1 MAQIIFKGDYSQIVI
16 GASETRAKIEKIFA
30 KPVSLNINTQALS
43 AMDEAT
49 LKTLR
54 SVTQYVNAVA
64 RATAAETRA
73 AAEARKAAAAAEK
86 KAEATQREMQVLR
99 QLATVQQQVA
109 QAETALSQSIVV
121 GNNALVSRIAL
132 MQQTVA
138 LYNQMQTQFGGQR
151 LLEGNSIFGGGMSGG
166 YQGKPGSAIDVDWTP
181 VGEAGAEAFERA
193 SDSARQYSKTLK
205 LTGERQ
211 SWFTGLMDD
220 TFGRVVAKMA
230 LWQIMGNAISAM
242 TNSLKDAVSTIKEV
256 DSELANI
263 EKVSGMSESELR
275 KLEESAYDVAS
286 AYGVAVQDY
295 LSAVATFS
303 KAGYD
308 DLAPMLGEL
317 AVKTQLVGDVN
328 AEMASKMLL
337 AVDAAYEMKG
347 SQEQLTNVLDKMNYV
362 ENNYSTSIEKLTEGM
377 PIVAS
382 TASQANMSIEELI
395 ATLGTITAVTQ
406 ESGTKAATAWRSLIL
421 NLFGEIGAEIEEGE
435 KVTEESVASLNDLMW
450 KYARSAMEAAKATGT
465 IVDPMEA
472 IAALSQSMKEGILT
486 EAELFSMLSGIGG
499 KLRTNQL
506 VALVEN
512 FDMVQEMLAGMGET
526 AGSADKE
533 LSIMLDTWNAKTEQ
547 LKNNWTKFV
556 AKIVDAEQVK
566 DGLDLLIELIGS
578 LDTEATAAAVQLG
591 LMAATIAALSG
602 TTAVQWFKALFTTI
616 ATGSAAA
623 SSGLA
628 MLTSTMLASPLFWG
642 VAVTV
647 GIYAIVKAIDK
658 YSVSISELNDK
669 ISDSN
674 KKLDDNKSRLEEI
687 NNIPWNERTTEILA
701 ERDALERE
709 NAELQNQIENYK
721 ELKKQKA
728 QDQLDNASRVT
739 TTYSQQ
745 RVRGRLVSTP
755 STTITADGDY
765 YRLLTGELQNYTSE
779 LQKNKKVSDESIK
792 GFERSRSEAIRLAAA
807 IDIIGYDNATDEQ
820 KAMYNALLNMEKAYD
835 GAVGYI
841 NNYVD
846 GLLKKAAE
854 EKNATKSLYDLAAEM
869 VAVNN
874 QNLTFSQQIAALQHL
889 ATQAGITTQAI
900 AGIMGTSEVAS
911 KRNLAAWMQTVN
923 PSTGKNYTQQEAQE
937 ALMSAYW
944 EKMKV
949 QIPNTPKPSGSPSG
963 GKPSSGSAKSQ
974 TDKQLEAHKENV
986 SLLKSELTL
995 MEKQG
1000 KSVGEQVEKIKAIQN
1015 ALHRQAEYMRSIGA
1029 SQDEI
1034 NALSA
1039 EWYDWQEKI
1048 AELQKSLLSELDS
1061 AVQKKLD
1068 EAKKNRDAELDA
1080 IQAQI
1085 DALKEKNEAEDTALA
1100 IEEKRAAITE
1110 RQNDLLEKQ
1119 KALLEARNER
1129 TVRTYNAKTNQW
1141 EWIADEK
1148 NVKNAEDALK
1158 SAQDALEKAKDDLAD
1173 YNKKL
1178 ERDAEIA
1185 ALEAK
1190 KKQINAHYDALEN
1203 AWNRIMDSLNDPVRE
1218 INDILKDIA
1227 ENATPALREQILKNR
1242 DLFEALGIDLSMFGD
1257 RVEQTANR
1265 LVKVLANG
1273 SAPGGLGVGDRV
1285 VTGGGTYEITGVRP
1299 DGSYESKLVDKNQTT
1314 GNYNGEYNYGTPN
1327 PSRRIAKVRSNGSAP
1342 PGLNVGDWVVT
1353 AAGTYQITAVNPD
1366 GSYQSALIDQSM
1378 TTDSYTGKYDVYD
1391 QGGWLNGAGGI
1402 KATSRPETVLP
1413 PSLTEKLLSP
1423 AADATFQKRMS
1434 ELGFLYGATDR
1445 TPVTAGG
1452 TVTNSNVTNTNY
1464 TVNGV
1469 RISAQDARSLSFEKV
1484 LLRMTQLGGSL
1495 GNYNN
1500 M

>member
-1 MAQIIFKGDYSQIVI
+1 MAQVLFKGVPDFSQVHIEVEKVKREVAGI
-16 GASETRAKIEKIFA
+16 SATPVKMGAGNAAKELKEVSTAAEKA
-30 KPVSLNINTQALS
+30 AVSTKKVTAANDLLGDSFVNIYKKMLVWQVMGTMVS
-43 AMDEAT
+43 
-49 LKTLR
+49 KTLGAFR
-54 SVTQYVNAVA
+54 DALDMMQKVDDELVTVRKVTG
-64 RATAAETRA
+64 ATAAE
-73 AAEARKAAAAAEK
+73 
-86 KAEATQREMQVLR
+86 LD
-99 QLATVQQQVA
+99 
-109 QAETALSQSIVV
+109 ALS
-121 GNNALVSRIAL
+121 
-132 MQQTVA
+132 
-138 LYNQMQTQFGGQR
+138 
-151 LLEGNSIFGGGMSGG
+151 
-166 YQGKPGSAIDVDWTP
+166 
-181 VGEAGAEAFERA
+181 
-193 SDSARQYSKTLK
+193 
-205 LTGERQ
+205 
-211 SWFTGLMDD
+211 
-220 TFGRVVAKMA
+220 
-230 LWQIMGNAISAM
+230 
-242 TNSLKDAVSTIKEV
+242 
-256 DSELANI
+256 
-263 EKVSGMSESELR
+263 EK
-275 KLEESAYDVAS
+275 AYKVAS
-286 AYGVAVQDY
+286 AYGEAADEY
-295 LSAVATFS
+295 LSSVSAFAR
-303 KAGYD
+303 AGYGSQAA
-308 DLAPMLGEL
+308 DLAEL
-317 AVKTQLVGDVN
+317 ATKTKLVGDTN
-328 AEMASKMLL
+328 AETAQQFLL
-337 AVDAAYEMKG
+337 SVDAAYQYKG
-347 SQEQLTNVLDKMNYV
+347 NIEALSKVLDGSNEIDNKYA
-362 ENNYSTSIEKLTEGM
+362 TSIEKIAEGLGTVAPIAAQAHVGIDELTAA
-377 PIVAS
+377 I
-382 TASQANMSIEELI
+382 
-395 ATLGTITAVTQ
+395 GTITAVTQ
-406 ESGTKAATAWRSLIL
+406 RSGTEAARAFRALVL
-421 NLFGEIGAEIEEGE
+421 NIVGDTKTEIDEGVTWTTGEIAGLRDVI
-435 KVTEESVASLNDLMW
+435 KI
-450 KYARSAMEAAKATGT
+450 YAKDAYDAAQATGEV
-465 IVDPMEA
+465 IDPMKA
-472 IAALSQSMKEGILT
+472 IGGLAQSMKDGLLT
-486 EAELFSMLSGIGG
+486 EQKLMEMVSDIGG
-499 KLRTNQL
+499 KLRTSQL
-506 VALVEN
+506 LALIQN
-512 FDMVQEMLAGMGET
+512 WDMYESMLADYGN
-526 AGSADKE
+526 AVGSADKE
-533 LSIMLDTWNAKTEQ
+533 VENALDSWTRKTNI
-547 LKNNWTKFV
+547 LKNSWAEFV
-556 AKIVDAEQVK
+556 SNLVETDQIKVSL
-566 DGLDLLIELIGS
+566 DGLIATVSLLNTDFGRAVVTFGAVAAGLYGIAGAVSAAKKAAVALNV
-578 LDTEATAAAVQLG
+578 ATLNPWILGIAAA
-591 LMAATIAALSG
+591 AATLKIFLD
-602 TTAVQWFKALFTTI
+602 
-616 ATGSAAA
+616 ATEDTRKS
-623 SSGLA
+623 
-628 MLTSTMLASPLFWG
+628 
-642 VAVTV
+642 
-647 GIYAIVKAIDK
+647 IDD
-658 YSVSISELNDK
+658 LNAD
-669 ISDSN
+669 IQSNN

-745 RVRGRLVSTP
+745 RVKGKLVSTP
-755 STTITADGDY
+755 STTITTDGDY
-765 YRLLTGELQNYTSE
+765 YRLLTDELQNYTSE

-820 KAMYNALLNMEKAYD
+820 KAMYNALLDMEKAYD

-846 GLLKKAAE
+846 GLLKQAAE
-854 EKNATKSLYDLAAEM
+854 TGTAKDNLYSLVQAEIAA
-869 VAVNN
+869 NN
-874 QNLTFSQQIAALQHL
+874 QNLNFSQQIAALRTL
-889 ATQAGITTQAI
+889 ATQAGYAASAI
-900 AGIMGTSEVAS
+900 AAVFGMDENSMSNQIRAAANGLMMAGKAKTSQDAMRMA
-911 KRNLAAWMQTVN
+911 KQ
-923 PSTGKNYTQQEAQE
+923 NYMN
-937 ALMSAYW
+937 ALWGSLTNFY
-944 EKMKV
+944 
-949 QIPNTPKPSGSPSG
+949 TPESSGSPSGGSPGG

-1048 AELQKSLLSELDS
+1048 AELQKNLLSELDS

-1068 EAKKNRDAELDA
+1068 EAKANRDAELDA

-1110 RQNDLLEKQ
+1110 RQNELLEKQ
-1119 KALLEARNER
+1119 KALLDARNER

-1148 NVKNAEDALK
+1148 NVKNAEDAFK

-1178 ERDAEIA
+1178 DRDAEIA

-1203 AWNRIMDSLNDPVRE
+1203 AWDRIMDSLNDPVRE

-1299 DGSYESKLVDKNQTT
+1299 DGSYESTLVDKNQTT
-1314 GNYNGEYNYGTPN
+1314 GNYNEEYNYGPPS
-1327 PSRRIAKVRSNGSAP
+1327 PSRRIAKVRSDGSAP
-1342 PGLNVGDWVVT
+1342 PGLSVGDWVVT
-1353 AAGTYQITAVNPD
+1353 AGGTCQITAVNPD
-1366 GSYQSALIDQSM
+1366 GSYQSAVIDRS
-1378 TTDSYTGKYDVYD
+1378 TTTGNYTGRYDVYD
-1391 QGGWLNGAGGI
+1391 QGGWLNGTGGI
-1402 KATSRPETVLP
+1402 KATDRPETVLP

-1434 ELGFLYGATDR
+1434 ELGFLYGTTDR
-1445 TPVTAGG
+1445 MPVTVGG
-1452 TVTNSNVTNTNY
+1452 TVTNSNVTNTSY

-1469 RISAQDARSLSFEKV
+1469 RISAQDARSLSFEEV

>member
-1 MAQIIFKGDYSQIVI
+1 MRKDGELMEVIQIKVNVSGEKES
-16 GASETRAKIEKIFA
+16 AAKIEKIEKA
-30 KPVSLNINTQALS
+30 VISLQKKGADVKINIKATGLGDVKKQLDEVGGAAQEVGKGAGRSFQKLSEGANEAQKSIAQLMGEIGKWQILNALVAS
-43 AMDEAT
+43 SIRSITDALDMMKKVDDE
-49 LKTLR
+49 L
-54 SVTQYVNAVA
+54 VTVRKVTG
-64 RATAAETRA
+64 ATAAE
-73 AAEARKAAAAAEK
+73 
-86 KAEATQREMQVLR
+86 LD
-99 QLATVQQQVA
+99 
-109 QAETALSQSIVV
+109 ALS
-121 GNNALVSRIAL
+121 
-132 MQQTVA
+132 
-138 LYNQMQTQFGGQR
+138 
-151 LLEGNSIFGGGMSGG
+151 
-166 YQGKPGSAIDVDWTP
+166 
-181 VGEAGAEAFERA
+181 
-193 SDSARQYSKTLK
+193 
-205 LTGERQ
+205 
-211 SWFTGLMDD
+211 
-220 TFGRVVAKMA
+220 
-230 LWQIMGNAISAM
+230 
-242 TNSLKDAVSTIKEV
+242 
-256 DSELANI
+256 
-263 EKVSGMSESELR
+263 EK
-275 KLEESAYDVAS
+275 AYKVAS
-286 AYGVAVQDY
+286 AYGEAADEY
-295 LSAVATFS
+295 LSSVSAFTR
-303 KAGYD
+303 AGYGSQAA
-308 DLAPMLGEL
+308 DLAEL
-317 AVKTQLVGDVN
+317 ATKTKLVGDTN
-328 AEMASKMLL
+328 AETAQQFLL
-337 AVDAAYEMKG
+337 SVDAAYQYKG
-347 SQEQLTNVLDKMNYV
+347 NIEALSKVLDGSNQIDNRYA
-362 ENNYSTSIEKLTEGM
+362 TSLSKIAEGLGTVAPIAAQAHVGIDELTAA
-377 PIVAS
+377 I
-382 TASQANMSIEELI
+382 
-395 ATLGTITAVTQ
+395 GTITAVTQ
-406 ESGTKAATAWRSLIL
+406 RSGTEAARAFRALVL
-421 NLFGEIGAEIEEGE
+421 NIVGDTKTEIDEGVTWTTGEIAGLRDVI
-435 KVTEESVASLNDLMW
+435 KI
-450 KYARSAMEAAKATGT
+450 YAKDAYDAAQATGEV
-465 IVDPMEA
+465 IDPMKA
-472 IAALSQSMKEGILT
+472 IGGLAQSMKDGLLT
-486 EAELFSMLSGIGG
+486 EQKLMEMVSDIGG
-499 KLRTNQL
+499 KLRTSQL
-506 VALVEN
+506 LALIQN
-512 FDMVQEMLAGMGET
+512 WDMYESMLADYGN
-526 AGSADKE
+526 AIGSADKE
-533 LSIMLDTWNAKTEQ
+533 VENALDSWTRKTII
-547 LKNNWTKFV
+547 LKDRW
-556 AKIVDAEQVK
+556 AEFISNLVETDQIKVSL
-566 DGLDLLIELIGS
+566 DGLIATVNLLNTDFGRAVVTFGAVAAGLYGIAGAASAAKKAAVALNI
-578 LDTEATAAAVQLG
+578 ATLNPWILGIAAA
-591 LMAATIAALSG
+591 AATLKIL
-602 TTAVQWFKALFTTI
+602 LD
-616 ATGSAAA
+616 ATEDTRKSID
-623 SSGLA
+623 GLN
-628 MLTSTMLASPLFWG
+628 TD
-642 VAVTV
+642 
-647 GIYAIVKAIDK
+647 IQ
-658 YSVSISELNDK
+658 
-669 ISDSN
+669 SN
-674 KKLDDNKSRLEEI
+674 EERLKDNKSRLEEI

-709 NAELQNQIENYK
+709 NDELWNQIENYK
-721 ELKKQKA
+721 ALKKLRA

-745 RVRGRLVSTP
+745 RVKGKLVSTP
-755 STTITADGDY
+755 STTITTDGDY

-807 IDIIGYDNATDEQ
+807 IDIIGYDKATDEQ

-854 EKNATKSLYDLAAEM
+854 EKNATKSLYDLSAEM

-874 QNLTFSQQIAALQHL
+874 QNLNFSQQIAALRTL
-889 ATQAGITTQAI
+889 ATQAGYAASAI
-900 AGIMGTSEVAS
+900 AAVFGMDENSMSNQIRAAANGLMMAGKAKTSQDAMRMA
-911 KRNLAAWMQTVN
+911 KQ
-923 PSTGKNYTQQEAQE
+923 NYMN
-937 ALMSAYW
+937 ALWGSLTNFY
-944 EKMKV
+944 
-949 QIPNTPKPSGSPSG
+949 TPESSGSPSG

-974 TDKQLEAHKENV
+974 TDKQIEAHKANV

-1100 IEEKRAAITE
+1100 IEKKRAAITE
-1110 RQNDLLEKQ
+1110 KQNDLLEKQ

-1148 NVKNAEDALK
+1148 NVRNAEDALK

-1173 YNKKL
+1173 YKKKL
-1178 ERDAEIA
+1178 DRDAEIA
-1185 ALEAK
+1185 VLEAK

-1299 DGSYESKLVDKNQTT
+1299 DGSYESTLVDKNQTT

-1353 AAGTYQITAVNPD
+1353 AAGAYQITAVNPD
-1366 GSYQSALIDQSM
+1366 GSYQSALIDRSM
-1378 TTDSYTGKYDVYD
+1378 TTESYTGRYDVYD
-1391 QGGWLNGAGGI
+1391 QGGWLHGTGGI

-1423 AADATFQKRMS
+1423 AADTTFKKRMS
-1434 ELGFLYGATDR
+1434 ELGFLYGVTDR

-1452 TVTNSNVTNTNY
+1452 TVTNSNVTNN
-1464 TVNGV
+1464 NGAHYHYRDIV
-1469 RISAQDARSLSFEKV
+1469 LTEEQARGMSLY
-1484 LLRMTQLGGSL
+1484 QLTKLSGNL

>member
-1 MAQIIFKGDYSQIVI
+1 MRKVGELMEVIQIKVNVSGEKES
-16 GASETRAKIEKIFA
+16 AAKIEKIEKA
-30 KPVSLNINTQALS
+30 VISLQQKGADVKINIKAAGLGDVKKQLGEVGGAAQEVGKGAGRSFQKLSEGANEAQKSIAQLMGEIGKWQILNALVAS
-43 AMDEAT
+43 SIRSITDALDMMKKVDDE
-49 LKTLR
+49 L
-54 SVTQYVNAVA
+54 VTVRKVTG
-64 RATAAETRA
+64 ATAAE
-73 AAEARKAAAAAEK
+73 
-86 KAEATQREMQVLR
+86 LD
-99 QLATVQQQVA
+99 
-109 QAETALSQSIVV
+109 ALS
-121 GNNALVSRIAL
+121 
-132 MQQTVA
+132 
-138 LYNQMQTQFGGQR
+138 
-151 LLEGNSIFGGGMSGG
+151 
-166 YQGKPGSAIDVDWTP
+166 
-181 VGEAGAEAFERA
+181 
-193 SDSARQYSKTLK
+193 
-205 LTGERQ
+205 
-211 SWFTGLMDD
+211 
-220 TFGRVVAKMA
+220 
-230 LWQIMGNAISAM
+230 
-242 TNSLKDAVSTIKEV
+242 
-256 DSELANI
+256 
-263 EKVSGMSESELR
+263 EK
-275 KLEESAYDVAS
+275 AYKVAS
-286 AYGVAVQDY
+286 AYGEAADEY
-295 LSAVATFS
+295 LSSVSAFTR
-303 KAGYD
+303 AGYGSQAA
-308 DLAPMLGEL
+308 DLAEL
-317 AVKTQLVGDVN
+317 ATKTKLVGDTN
-328 AEMASKMLL
+328 AETAQQFLL
-337 AVDAAYEMKG
+337 SVDAAYQYKG
-347 SQEQLTNVLDKMNYV
+347 NIEALSKVLDGSNEIDNKYA
-362 ENNYSTSIEKLTEGM
+362 TSLSKIAEGLGTVAPVAAQAHVGIDELTAA
-377 PIVAS
+377 I
-382 TASQANMSIEELI
+382 
-395 ATLGTITAVTQ
+395 GTITAVTQ
-406 ESGTKAATAWRSLIL
+406 RSGTEAARAFRALVL
-421 NLFGEIGAEIEEGE
+421 NIVGDTKTEIDEGVTWTTGEIAGLRDVI
-435 KVTEESVASLNDLMW
+435 KL
-450 KYARSAMEAAKATGT
+450 YAKDAYDAAQATGEV
-465 IVDPMEA
+465 IDPMKA
-472 IAALSQSMKEGILT
+472 IGGLAQSMKDGLLT
-486 EAELFSMLSGIGG
+486 EQKLMEMVSDIGG
-499 KLRTNQL
+499 KLRTSQL
-506 VALVEN
+506 LALIQN
-512 FDMVQEMLAGMGET
+512 WDMYESMLADYGN
-526 AGSADKE
+526 AIGSADKE
-533 LSIMLDTWNAKTEQ
+533 VENALDSWTRKTII
-547 LKNNWTKFV
+547 LKDRWAEFV
-556 AKIVDAEQVK
+556 SNLVETDQIKVSL
-566 DGLDLLIELIGS
+566 DGLIATVNLLNTDFGRAVVTFGAVAAGLYGIAGAASAAKKAAVALNI
-578 LDTEATAAAVQLG
+578 ATLNPWILGIAAA
-591 LMAATIAALSG
+591 AATLKIL
-602 TTAVQWFKALFTTI
+602 LD
-616 ATGSAAA
+616 ATEDTRKS
-623 SSGLA
+623 
-628 MLTSTMLASPLFWG
+628 
-642 VAVTV
+642 
-647 GIYAIVKAIDK
+647 IDD
-658 YSVSISELNDK
+658 LNAD
-669 ISDSN
+669 IQSN
-674 KKLDDNKSRLEEI
+674 EERLKDNKSRLEEI

-709 NAELQNQIENYK
+709 NDELWNQIENYK
-721 ELKKQKA
+721 ALKKLKA

-745 RVRGRLVSTP
+745 RVKGKLVSTP
-755 STTITADGDY
+755 STTITTDGDY

-779 LQKNKKVSDESIK
+779 LQKNKKVSDENIK

-807 IDIIGYDNATDEQ
+807 IDIIGYDKATDEQ

-846 GLLKKAAE
+846 GLLKQAAE

-963 GKPSSGSAKSQ
+963 GKPSSGSTKSQ

-1048 AELQKSLLSELDS
+1048 AELQKRLLSELDS

-1085 DALKEKNEAEDTALA
+1085 DALKEKNEAEDTALT
-1100 IEEKRAAITE
+1100 IEKKRAAITE
-1110 RQNDLLEKQ
+1110 RQNELLEKQ

-1148 NVKNAEDALK
+1148 NVKSAEDALK

-1178 ERDAEIA
+1178 DRDAEIA

-1299 DGSYESKLVDKNQTT
+1299 DGSYESTLVDKNQTT
-1314 GNYNGEYNYGTPN
+1314 GNYNGEYNYGTPS

-1366 GSYQSALIDQSM
+1366 GSYQSALIDRSM
-1378 TTDSYTGKYDVYD
+1378 TTESYTGQYDVYD

-1402 KATSRPETVLP
+1402 KATDRPETVLP

-1452 TVTNSNVTNTNY
+1452 TVTNSNVTNN
-1464 TVNGV
+1464 NGAHYHYRDIV
-1469 RISAQDARSLSFEKV
+1469 LTEEQARGMSLY
-1484 LLRMTQLGGSL
+1484 QLTKLSGNL
-1495 GNYNN
+1495 GNFNN
-1500 M
+1500 L

>member
-1 MAQIIFKGDYSQIVI
+1 MRKDGELMEVIQIKVNVSGEKES
-16 GASETRAKIEKIFA
+16 AAKIEKIEKA
-30 KPVSLNINTQALS
+30 VISLQQKGADVKINIKAAGLGDVKKQLGEVGGAAQEVGKGAGRSFQKLSEGANEAQKSIAQLMGEIGKWQILNALVAS
-43 AMDEAT
+43 SIRSITDALDMMKKVDDE
-49 LKTLR
+49 L
-54 SVTQYVNAVA
+54 VTVRKVTG
-64 RATAAETRA
+64 ATAAE
-73 AAEARKAAAAAEK
+73 
-86 KAEATQREMQVLR
+86 LD
-99 QLATVQQQVA
+99 
-109 QAETALSQSIVV
+109 ALS
-121 GNNALVSRIAL
+121 
-132 MQQTVA
+132 
-138 LYNQMQTQFGGQR
+138 
-151 LLEGNSIFGGGMSGG
+151 
-166 YQGKPGSAIDVDWTP
+166 
-181 VGEAGAEAFERA
+181 
-193 SDSARQYSKTLK
+193 
-205 LTGERQ
+205 
-211 SWFTGLMDD
+211 
-220 TFGRVVAKMA
+220 
-230 LWQIMGNAISAM
+230 
-242 TNSLKDAVSTIKEV
+242 
-256 DSELANI
+256 
-263 EKVSGMSESELR
+263 EK
-275 KLEESAYDVAS
+275 AYKVAS
-286 AYGVAVQDY
+286 AYGEAADEY
-295 LSAVATFS
+295 LSSVSAFAR
-303 KAGYD
+303 AGYGNQAA
-308 DLAPMLGEL
+308 DLAEL
-317 AVKTQLVGDVN
+317 ATKTKLVGDTN
-328 AEMASKMLL
+328 AETAQQFLL
-337 AVDAAYEMKG
+337 SVDAAYQYKG
-347 SQEQLTNVLDKMNYV
+347 NIEALSKVLDGSNEIDNKYA
-362 ENNYSTSIEKLTEGM
+362 TSIEKIAEGLGTVAPIAAQAHVGIDELTAA
-377 PIVAS
+377 I
-382 TASQANMSIEELI
+382 
-395 ATLGTITAVTQ
+395 GTITAVTQ
-406 ESGTKAATAWRSLIL
+406 RSGTEAARAFRALVL
-421 NLFGEIGAEIEEGE
+421 NIVGDTKTEIDEGVTWTTGEIAGLRDVI
-435 KVTEESVASLNDLMW
+435 KI
-450 KYARSAMEAAKATGT
+450 YAKDAYDAAQATGEV
-465 IVDPMEA
+465 IDPMKA
-472 IAALSQSMKEGILT
+472 IGGLAQSMKDGLLT
-486 EAELFSMLSGIGG
+486 EQKLMEMVSDIGG
-499 KLRTNQL
+499 KLRTSQL
-506 VALVEN
+506 LALIQN
-512 FDMVQEMLAGMGET
+512 WDMYESMLADYGD
-526 AGSADKE
+526 AIGSADKE
-533 LSIMLDTWNAKTEQ
+533 VENALDSWTRKTII
-547 LKNNWTKFV
+547 LKDRWAEFV
-556 AKIVDAEQVK
+556 SNLVETDQIKVSL
-566 DGLDLLIELIGS
+566 DGLIATVELLNTDFGRAVVTFGAVTAGLYGIAGAASAAKKAAVALNIAS
-578 LDTEATAAAVQLG
+578 LNPWILGIAAA
-591 LMAATIAALSG
+591 AATLKIL
-602 TTAVQWFKALFTTI
+602 LD
-616 ATGSAAA
+616 ATEDARKS
-623 SSGLA
+623 
-628 MLTSTMLASPLFWG
+628 
-642 VAVTV
+642 
-647 GIYAIVKAIDK
+647 IDD
-658 YSVSISELNDK
+658 LNAD
-669 ISDSN
+669 IQSN
-674 KKLDDNKSRLEEI
+674 GERLKDNKSRLEEI

-709 NAELQNQIENYK
+709 NAELRDQIENYK

-745 RVRGRLVSTP
+745 RVKGKLVSTP
-755 STTITADGDY
+755 STTITTDGDY

-779 LQKNKKVSDESIK
+779 LQKNKKISDESIK

-807 IDIIGYDNATDEQ
+807 IDIIGYDKATDEQ

-846 GLLKKAAE
+846 GLLKQAAE
-854 EKNATKSLYDLAAEM
+854 EKNATKSLYDLSAEM
-869 VAVNN
+869 VATNK
-874 QNLTFSQQIAALQHL
+874 QNLNFSQQIAALRTL
-889 ATQAGITTQAI
+889 ATQAGYAASAI
-900 AGIMGTSEVAS
+900 AAVFGMDENSMSNQIRAAANGLMMAGKAKTSQDAMRMA
-911 KRNLAAWMQTVN
+911 KQ
-923 PSTGKNYTQQEAQE
+923 NYMN
-937 ALMSAYW
+937 ALWGSLTNFY
-944 EKMKV
+944 
-949 QIPNTPKPSGSPSG
+949 TPESSGSPSGGSPGG
-963 GKPSSGSAKSQ
+963 GKPSSGSTKSQ

-1068 EAKKNRDAELDA
+1068 EAKANRDAELDA

-1110 RQNDLLEKQ
+1110 RQNELLEKQ

-1178 ERDAEIA
+1178 DRDAEIA

-1314 GNYNGEYNYGTPN
+1314 GNYNGEYNYGTPS

-1378 TTDSYTGKYDVYD
+1378 TTESYTGRYDVYD
-1391 QGGWLNGAGGI
+1391 QGGWLNGTGGI

-1469 RISAQDARSLSFEKV
+1469 RISAQDARSLSFEEV

>member
-1 MAQIIFKGDYSQIVI
+1 MAQVLFKGVPDFSQVHIEVEKVKREVAGI
-16 GASETRAKIEKIFA
+16 SATPVKMGAGNAAKELKEVSTAAEKA
-30 KPVSLNINTQALS
+30 AVSTKKVTAANDLLGDSFVNIYKKMLVWQVMGTMVS
-43 AMDEAT
+43 
-49 LKTLR
+49 KTLGAFR
-54 SVTQYVNAVA
+54 DALDMMQKVDDELVTVRKVTG
-64 RATAAETRA
+64 ATAAE
-73 AAEARKAAAAAEK
+73 
-86 KAEATQREMQVLR
+86 LD
-99 QLATVQQQVA
+99 
-109 QAETALSQSIVV
+109 ALS
-121 GNNALVSRIAL
+121 
-132 MQQTVA
+132 
-138 LYNQMQTQFGGQR
+138 
-151 LLEGNSIFGGGMSGG
+151 
-166 YQGKPGSAIDVDWTP
+166 
-181 VGEAGAEAFERA
+181 
-193 SDSARQYSKTLK
+193 
-205 LTGERQ
+205 
-211 SWFTGLMDD
+211 
-220 TFGRVVAKMA
+220 
-230 LWQIMGNAISAM
+230 
-242 TNSLKDAVSTIKEV
+242 
-256 DSELANI
+256 
-263 EKVSGMSESELR
+263 EK
-275 KLEESAYDVAS
+275 AYKVAS
-286 AYGVAVQDY
+286 AYGEAADEY
-295 LSAVATFS
+295 LSSVSAFAR
-303 KAGYD
+303 AGYGSQAA
-308 DLAPMLGEL
+308 DLAEL
-317 AVKTQLVGDVN
+317 ATKTKLVGDTN
-328 AEMASKMLL
+328 AETAQQFLL
-337 AVDAAYEMKG
+337 SVDAAYQYKG
-347 SQEQLTNVLDKMNYV
+347 NIEALSKVLDGSNEIDNKYA
-362 ENNYSTSIEKLTEGM
+362 TSIEKIAEGLGTVAPIAAQAHVGIDELTAA
-377 PIVAS
+377 I
-382 TASQANMSIEELI
+382 
-395 ATLGTITAVTQ
+395 GTITAVTQ
-406 ESGTKAATAWRSLIL
+406 RSGTEAARAFRALVL
-421 NLFGEIGAEIEEGE
+421 NIVGDTKTEIDEGVTWTTGEIAGLRDVI
-435 KVTEESVASLNDLMW
+435 KI
-450 KYARSAMEAAKATGT
+450 YAKDAYDAAQATGEV
-465 IVDPMEA
+465 IDPMKA
-472 IAALSQSMKEGILT
+472 IGGLAQSMKDGLLT
-486 EAELFSMLSGIGG
+486 EQKLMEMVSDIGG
-499 KLRTNQL
+499 KLRTSQL
-506 VALVEN
+506 LALIQN
-512 FDMVQEMLAGMGET
+512 WDMYESMLADYGN
-526 AGSADKE
+526 AVGSADKE
-533 LSIMLDTWNAKTEQ
+533 VENALDSWTRKTNI
-547 LKNNWTKFV
+547 LKNSWAEFV
-556 AKIVDAEQVK
+556 SNLVETDQIKVSL
-566 DGLDLLIELIGS
+566 DGLIATVSLLNTDFGRAVVTFGAVAAGLYGIAGAVSAAKKAAVALNV
-578 LDTEATAAAVQLG
+578 ATLNPWILGIAAA
-591 LMAATIAALSG
+591 AATLKIFLD
-602 TTAVQWFKALFTTI
+602 
-616 ATGSAAA
+616 ATEDTRKS
-623 SSGLA
+623 
-628 MLTSTMLASPLFWG
+628 
-642 VAVTV
+642 
-647 GIYAIVKAIDK
+647 IDD
-658 YSVSISELNDK
+658 LNAD
-669 ISDSN
+669 IQSNN

-745 RVRGRLVSTP
+745 RVKGKLVSTP
-755 STTITADGDY
+755 STTITTDGDY
-765 YRLLTGELQNYTSE
+765 YRLLTDELQNYTSE

-820 KAMYNALLNMEKAYD
+820 KAMYNALLDMEKAYD

-846 GLLKKAAE
+846 GLLKQAAE
-854 EKNATKSLYDLAAEM
+854 TGTAKDNLYSLVQAEIAA
-869 VAVNN
+869 NN
-874 QNLTFSQQIAALQHL
+874 QNLNFSQQIAALRTL
-889 ATQAGITTQAI
+889 ATQAGYAASAI
-900 AGIMGTSEVAS
+900 AAVFGMDENSMSNQIRAAANGLMMAGKAKTSQDAMRMA
-911 KRNLAAWMQTVN
+911 KQ
-923 PSTGKNYTQQEAQE
+923 NYMN
-937 ALMSAYW
+937 ALWGSLTNFY
-944 EKMKV
+944 
-949 QIPNTPKPSGSPSG
+949 TPESSGSPSGGSPGG

-1068 EAKKNRDAELDA
+1068 EAKENRDAELDA

-1110 RQNDLLEKQ
+1110 RQNELLEKQ

-1148 NVKNAEDALK
+1148 NVKSAEDALK

-1178 ERDAEIA
+1178 DRDAEIA
-1185 ALEAK
+1185 ALEEK

-1203 AWNRIMDSLNDPVRE
+1203 AWDRIMDSLNDPVRE

-1299 DGSYESKLVDKNQTT
+1299 DGSYESTLVDKNQTT
-1314 GNYNGEYNYGTPN
+1314 GNYNEEYNYGPPS
-1327 PSRRIAKVRSNGSAP
+1327 PSRRIAKVRSDGSAP
-1342 PGLNVGDWVVT
+1342 PGLSVGDWVVT
-1353 AAGTYQITAVNPD
+1353 AGGTCQITAVNPD
-1366 GSYQSALIDQSM
+1366 GSYQSAVIDKS
-1378 TTDSYTGKYDVYD
+1378 TTTGNYTGRYDVYD
-1391 QGGWLNGAGGI
+1391 QGGWLNGTGGI
-1402 KATSRPETVLP
+1402 KATDRPETVLP

-1434 ELGFLYGATDR
+1434 ELGFLYGTTDR
-1445 TPVTAGG
+1445 MPVTVGG
-1452 TVTNSNVTNTNY
+1452 TVTNSNVTNTSY

-1469 RISAQDARSLSFEKV
+1469 RISAQDARSLSFEEV

>member
-1 MAQIIFKGDYSQIVI
+1 MKEVRLKVKVDRQQVDQLQQDVQRIDGKTITLDVDKAAGSAQKFS
-16 GASETRAKIEKIFA
+16 AS
-30 KPVSLNINTQALS
+30 LLS
-43 AMDEAT
+43 AYKNMLKFSLASAAIYAPIRALRDGLKALEEIDAELTTIKKVTGGTSEEITALGEKMTGLAKAYGAVTTSILEAAST
-49 LKTLR
+49 FSRAGYTGTALEAMTEL
-54 SVTQYVNAVA
+54 SALTQNVGDVTAD
-64 RATAAETRA
+64 TAAKFLLATDAAFKFGGSEEKLMSVVDGLNEITNKHATDFDKLTDGMTVAASVFAEAGEDVQTFAALLGAGTAATQRSGSEIARGLRTILMNIRQIRGETENGELIDSESTA
-73 AAEARKAAAAAEK
+73 KAAEA
-86 KAEATQREMQVLR
+86 
-99 QLATVQQQVA
+99 
-109 QAETALSQSIVV
+109 
-121 GNNALVSRIAL
+121 
-132 MQQTVA
+132 
-138 LYNQMQTQFGGQR
+138 
-151 LLEGNSIFGGGMSGG
+151 
-166 YQGKPGSAIDVDWTP
+166 
-181 VGEAGAEAFERA
+181 
-193 SDSARQYSKTLK
+193 
-205 LTGERQ
+205 
-211 SWFTGLMDD
+211 
-220 TFGRVVAKMA
+220 
-230 LWQIMGNAISAM
+230 
-242 TNSLKDAVSTIKEV
+242 LKDYAGISTI
-256 DSELANI
+256 AN
-263 EKVSGMSESELR
+263 GELR
-275 KLEESAYDVAS
+275 KASDVL
-286 AYGVAVQDY
+286 D
-295 LSAVATFS
+295 
-303 KAGYD
+303 
-308 DLAPMLGEL
+308 EL
-317 AVKTQLVGDVN
+317 AGKWDKLDSVAQS
-328 AEMASKMLL
+328 AISEAL
-337 AVDAAYEMKG
+337 AGKR
-347 SQEQLTNVLDKMNYV
+347 
-362 ENNYSTSIEKLTEGM
+362 
-377 PIVAS
+377 
-382 TASQANMSIEELI
+382 QAN
-395 ATLGTITAVTQ
+395 
-406 ESGTKAATAWRSLIL
+406 IL
-421 NLFGEIGAEIEEGE
+421 MALMGDWDE
-435 KVTEESVASLNDLMW
+435 VHQMMTE
-450 KYARSAMEAAKATGT
+450 YADA
-465 IVDPMEA
+465 
-472 IAALSQSMKEGILT
+472 
-486 EAELFSMLSGIGG
+486 
-499 KLRTNQL
+499 
-506 VALVEN
+506 
-512 FDMVQEMLAGMGET
+512 
-526 AGSADKE
+526 AGSA
-533 LSIMLDTWNAKTEQ
+533 A
-547 LKNNWTKFV
+547 
-556 AKIVDAEQVK
+556 
-566 DGLDLLIELIGS
+566 
-578 LDTEATAAAVQLG
+578 
-591 LMAATIAALSG
+591 
-602 TTAVQWFKALFTTI
+602 
-616 ATGSAAA
+616 
-623 SSGLA
+623 
-628 MLTSTMLASPLFWG
+628 
-642 VAVTV
+642 
-647 GIYAIVKAIDK
+647 
-658 YSVSISELNDK
+658 
-669 ISDSN
+669 
-674 KKLDDNKSRLEEI
+674 
-687 NNIPWNERTTEILA
+687 
-701 ERDALERE
+701 RE
-709 NAELQNQIENYK
+709 NEIMMSSLQKQLDVLKTTWIEFVSDLADTDVLKGSVNLLTDIVEGADSFIKLFDPAWEKQDRITQELQNQYDALVTEGGEYDLLLARAS
-721 ELKKQKA
+721 ELNEWEKLRLSYLTQQKSELSE
-728 QDQLDNASRVT
+728 QIKVSKSLSYQEWQNQYGSGKVVSTRYVRNNAANIHEHKAP
-739 TTYSQQ
+739 
-745 RVRGRLVSTP
+745 RVREDLTQDVVYLSEF
-755 STTITADGDY
+755 GDA
-765 YRLLTGELQNYTSE
+765 LTKLEKRYAAGELGLRDYADALGELRNKYQTIVEPLRQYQN
-779 LQKNKKVSDESIK
+779 QGRDISDAQAKMI
-792 GFERSRSEAIRLAAA
+792 
-807 IDIIGYDNATDEQ
+807 
-820 KAMYNALLNMEKAYD
+820 
-835 GAVGYI
+835 
-841 NNYVD
+841 
-846 GLLKKAAE
+846 
-854 EKNATKSLYDLAAEM
+854 SLYDSAGTTLSETAKKLDEATVSTSDYVQALISEKTQAGKTGSELYNLVQAEIAA
-869 VAVNN
+869 NN

-949 QIPNTPKPSGSPSG
+949 QIPNTPKSSGSPSGGQPSG
-963 GKPSSGSAKSQ
+963 GKPSSGSTKSQ

-1085 DALKEKNEAEDTALA
+1085 DALKEKNKAEDTALA

-1110 RQNDLLEKQ
+1110 KQNELLEKQ
-1119 KALLEARNER
+1119 KALLDARNER

-1178 ERDAEIA
+1178 DRDAEIA
-1185 ALEAK
+1185 ALEEK

-1203 AWNRIMDSLNDPVRE
+1203 AWDRIMDSLNDPVRE

-1299 DGSYESKLVDKNQTT
+1299 DGSYESTLVDKNQTT
-1314 GNYNGEYNYGTPN
+1314 GNYNGEYNYGTPS

-1366 GSYQSALIDQSM
+1366 GSYQSALIDRSM
-1378 TTDSYTGKYDVYD
+1378 TTDSYTGQYDVYD
-1391 QGGWLNGAGGI
+1391 RGGWLNGTGGI

-1452 TVTNSNVTNTNY
+1452 TVTNSNVTNNY
-1464 TVNGV
+1464 SVNGV
-1469 RISAQDARSLSFEKV
+1469 KISAQEARSLSFEEV
-1484 LLRMTQLGGSL
+1484 LRRMTQLGGSL